1 MKTPDWALS
10 KLGIN
15 RLQAGIG
22 LKNQVF
28 TQSLMSLCL
37 GSVHLQV
44 LEYIRSR
51 EQVIRGGYNKEVGR
65 ASEIR
70 HHVPKSAKVID
81 LSLFDTPRAV
91 W

>member
-1 MKTPDWALS
+1 VKTPDWAFS
-10 KLGIN
+10 KRKIN

-22 LKNQVF
+22 LKNRAF

-37 GSVHLQV
+37 GSGYLQV

-51 EQVIRGGYNKEVGR
+51 EHVIRGGHNKEVGR
-65 ASEIR
+65 ASAIR
-70 HHVPKSAKVID
+70 HHVPKSAKAID